1 MRLKI
6 SERYERHSS
15 RSTRQI
21 YPAHPGRHEPP
32 ATLKMSST
40 KITAEDF
47 CNRHFDFIV
56 VGGGTAGLAVAARLS
71 EKSSLT
77 VGVLE
82 AGPEVEGNEHV
93 DVPGWYGTTLGTI
106 LDWQFETTAQ
116 AGLGGRTLQWNRG
129 KGLGGTSLLNFM
141 TWNRASK
148 QDYDAWEKLGCKGWG
163 WDSIL

>member
-1 MRLKI
+1 MTSL
-6 SERYERHSS
+6 Y
-15 RSTRQI
+15 TRQMF
-21 YPAHPGRHEPP
+21 PCLLA
-32 ATLKMSST
+32 SS
-40 KITAEDF
+40 IPLAMPSPNLTAEDF
-47 CNRHFDFIV
+47 CKYHFDFLI

-71 EKSSLT
+71 EKSSLR

-93 DVPGWYGTTLGTI
+93 DVPGWYGATLGTD

-116 AGLGGRTLQWNRG
+116 VGLGGRTLPWNRG
-129 KGLGGTSLLNFM
+129 KALGGTSLLNFM